1 MEQSSHGKSDEAD
14 LYALG
19 EIEKLPGSR
28 ALGRTLLDERR
39 VLDTAPEQ
47 QEKQN
52 QSRDAQIDGIF
63 QVDFV
68 DFMPGGASLRIQRQ
82 DVAPDA
88 RANERVRQNESDGRN
103 RLVPPQLRRSGGI

>member
-1 MEQSSHGKSDEAD
+1 MEECRHGKTDEAD

-19 EIEKLPGSR
+19 EIEKFPESR
-28 ALGRTLLDERR
+28 ASGRAPLNESG

-63 QVDFV
+63 QVDVV